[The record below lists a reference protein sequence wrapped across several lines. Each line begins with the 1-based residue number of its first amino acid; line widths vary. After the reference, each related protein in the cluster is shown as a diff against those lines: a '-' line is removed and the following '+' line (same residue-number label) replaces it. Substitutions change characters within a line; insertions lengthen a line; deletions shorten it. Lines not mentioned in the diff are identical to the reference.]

1 MALKNFA
8 FKILNED
15 KFARCGIIQTH
26 RGDIHTPAF
35 MPVGTQAT
43 VKACT
48 IDDIKKT
55 GSEIILANTYHL
67 MIRPGVDRI
76 HSIGGLHQFMNCNL
90 PILTDSGG
98 FQVMSLSKLN
108 KIDREKGAIFNS
120 HVDGKKFYLSPEESI
135 RIQLGLNSDIVMI
148 MDECPKKTNDREIIK
163 KSMELSLYWA
173 ERSKKAFGKNPH
185 KGLFGIVQGGL
196 FNDLRKKSLDGLLNI
211 GFDGYAMGGLA
222 VGESQ
227 NEMFDVLDNIKE
239 DLPSEKPHYLMG
251 VGTPSDILGAVKRG
265 IDMFDCVLPTRS
277 GRTGLAFTW
286 NGRINI
292 KNNKYQNDNS
302 PLDPKCDNF
311 NLNKYSKN
319 YLNHLFNTNEILAS
333 MLLSLHNINF
343 YQELMSAIR
352 VNIDKGTFQE
362 FHDKYINKL

>member
-1 MALKNFA
+1 MSLKDFA
-8 FKILNED
+8 FNVLKTDNY
-15 KFARCGIIQTH
+15 ARTGLIKTH
-26 RGDIHTPAF
+26 RGNIQTPAF

-43 VKACT
+43 VKACK

-55 GSEIILANTYHL
+55 GSEIILGNTYHL

-76 HSIGGLHQFMNCNL
+76 QRVGGLHKFMNCDL

-148 MDECPKKTNDREIIK
+148 MDECPKNSNDYELIK
-163 KSMELSLYWA
+163 KSMNLSLHWA
-173 ERSKKAFGKNPH
+173 VRSKKAFGKNPH
-185 KGLFGIVQGGL
+185 KAIFGIIQGGL
-196 FNDLRKKSLDGLLNI
+196 FKDLRIESLNGLLKI
-211 GFDGYAMGGLA
+211 GFDGYALGGLA

-227 NEMFDVLDNIKE
+227 NEMFKVLDNIK
-239 DLPSEKPHYLMG
+239 DFLPANKPHYLMG

-265 IDMFDCVLPTRS
+265 IDMFDCVMPTRS

-292 KNNKYQNDNS
+292 KNNKYQNDDS
-302 PLDPKCDNF
+302 ALDDKCTNLD
-311 NLNKYSKN
+311 LNKYSKN
-319 YLNHLFNTNEILAS
+319 YLNHLFNTNEILGS
-333 MLLSLHNINF
+333 TLLTLHNINF
-343 YQELMSAIR
+343 YQELMTTIR
-352 VNIDKGTFQE
+352 KNISKGTFDD
-362 FHDKYINKL
+362 FHDKYVDKL

>member
-8 FKILNED
+8 FKLLSKDNY
-15 KFARCGIIQTH
+15 ARTGIIHTH
-26 RGDIHTPAF
+26 RGEIKTPAF

-48 IDDIKKT
+48 IKDIKKT
-55 GSEIILANTYHL
+55 GSDIILANTYHL
-67 MIRPGVDRI
+67 MIRPGVQRI
-76 HSIGGLHQFMNCNL
+76 QNAGGLHKFMNCDL

-135 RIQLGLNSDIVMI
+135 KIQLGLNSDIVMI
-148 MDECPKKTNDREIIK
+148 MDECPKKTNDYKLIK

-173 ERSKKAFGKNPH
+173 ARSKKAFGENPH
-185 KGLFGIVQGGL
+185 KALFGIVQGGL
-196 FNDLRKKSLDGLLNI
+196 FKDLRLLSLKGLLDLD
-211 GFDGYAMGGLA
+211 FDGYAIGGLA
-222 VGESQ
+222 VGETQ
-227 NEMFDVLDNIKE
+227 KEMFKVLDDIKE
-239 DLPSEKPHYLMG
+239 SLPEKKPHYLMG

-265 IDMFDCVLPTRS
+265 IDMFDCVMPTRS

-286 NGRINI
+286 NGRLNI

-302 PLDPKCDNF
+302 PLDEKCKNLD
-311 NLNKYSKN
+311 LNKYSKN
-319 YLNHLFNTNEILAS
+319 YLNHLFNTNEILGS
-333 MLLSLHNINF
+333 MLLTLNNINF
-343 YQELMSAIR
+343 YQELMNEIR
-352 VNIDKGTFQE
+352 KNIQKGTFDQ
-362 FHDKYINKL
+362 FHDKYIDKL